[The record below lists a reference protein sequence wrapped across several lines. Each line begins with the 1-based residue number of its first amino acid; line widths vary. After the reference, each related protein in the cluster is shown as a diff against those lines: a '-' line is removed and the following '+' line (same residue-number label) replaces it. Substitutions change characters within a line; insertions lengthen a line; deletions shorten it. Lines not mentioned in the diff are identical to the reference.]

1 MQDRFILLVTAS
13 ETLVRHPLEKTQN
26 FRVALIYAKVI
37 QSVLRS
43 DLNLIGLSA
52 IDILLALINQAVRL
66 VLLAGAPPTGS
77 PDLKRTTTSSS
88 QRGSAEELIIYL
100 KDCIANLARHVY
112 YANQVTDM
120 ISFIILRVQA
130 NATTNA
136 GNTSSDDSRTAT
148 KAEGQADAKLSSN
161 DIASSA
167 GRPQTEPKPNTS
179 LRTSTFNTEAGRRLA
194 LEIIKDIIEVAKSS
208 QQFSAG
214 SVVINRNRVPL
225 GVWEGSQWLSRD
237 PSEEVRLAYKEALTM
252 WALNET
258 EEGEKALD
266 LIDFDSDDCIE
277 RLAEKNK
284 PASLQGS
291 TGQSHRS
298 AHPQLLM
305 LPNTAFERRLSS
317 AKNSSNDTEEAP
329 KPRLKY
335 ADLKD
340 VIDGKR
346 FVQPFKTDD
355 DDKPLDVKALLAS
368 IPKPKPKPKPFSME
382 PPNLRPY

>member
-1 MQDRFILLVTAS
+1 M
-13 ETLVRHPLEKTQN
+13 
-26 FRVALIYAKVI
+26 
-37 QSVLRS
+37 
-43 DLNLIGLSA
+43 
-52 IDILLALINQAVRL
+52 INQTVRL
-66 VLLAGAPPTGS
+66 AALAGARSERDEELERVNTYKTDRTATS
-77 PDLKRTTTSSS
+77 TTQKRA
-88 QRGSAEELIIYL
+88 AEELIIYL

-130 NATTNA
+130 NPITNNA
-136 GNTSSDDSRTAT
+136 SKTSSEESRPDT
-148 KAEGQADAKLSSN
+148 KADDQADGKVSSN
-161 DIASSA
+161 DLASSA
-167 GRPQTEPKPNTS
+167 GQPQTEAKAQA
-179 LRTSTFNTEAGRRLA
+179 LRPSTFNTEAGRQLA
-194 LEIIKDIIEVAKSS
+194 LEIIKDIIDVAKSS

-237 PSEEVRLAYKEALTM
+237 PSEGVRKAYKEALTM
-252 WALNET
+252 WALHES

-284 PASLQGS
+284 PASIQGS

-305 LPNTAFERRLSS
+305 LPNTAVDRRMSS

-329 KPRLKY
+329 KPRYKY
-335 ADLKD
+335 ADLKE
-340 VIDGKR
+340 VIEGKR
-346 FVQPFKTDD
+346 FVQPLKSDD

-368 IPKPKPKPKPFSME
+368 IPKPKPKQSPFSMD